1 MTSILSFL
9 VKPGGAKLKM
19 HAGLGY
25 LHWDLQA
32 MAFVFL
38 IVPLRCS
45 DLDLHITTVLRVQ
58 YFEDTKKIE
67 GMLTNNS

>member
-1 MTSILSFL
+1 
-9 VKPGGAKLKM
+9 
-19 HAGLGY
+19 
-25 LHWDLQA
+25 

-58 YFEDTKKIE
+58 YVEDTKKIE

>member
-9 VKPGGAKLKM
+9 AKPGGAKLMM